1 MDEVSILAK
10 GWSASWL
17 DEGFPS
23 LPPEGASVEFVEFW
37 FVLLAVPMTR
47 PVEEC
52 LKRVKLWLVVA
63 KRACLKKLLVP
74 LLKDPKKE
82 RKGKR
87 YKFEYWLVSIQL

>member
-23 LPPEGASVEFVEFW
+23 LPPDGANVEFVEFG
-37 FVLLAVPMTR
+37 FVLAVPMTR

-63 KRACLKKLLVP
+63 KSACLKKLLVP
-74 LLKDPKKE
+74 LLKDPKK
-82 RKGKR
+82 KDK
-87 YKFEYWLVSIQL
+87 YFSVVNIN

>member
-23 LPPEGASVEFVEFW
+23 LPPEGANVEFVE

-82 RKGKR
+82 KVKI
-87 YKFEYWLVSIQL
+87 KDLTID